1 MAVLS
6 AGSAQLPS
14 LSGAGVRAC
23 VRAGYLTDN
32 LSLACAILDIEDEFL
47 LLLFEFRAFAVEFPL
62 SLLEC
67 PLMLAESLGRGLCP
81 PKEGVLRSGRD
92 V

>member
-1 MAVLS
+1 MAILS
-6 AGSAQLPS
+6 TGSAQPPS
-14 LSGAGVRAC
+14 LSGACVRAC
-23 VRAGYLTDN
+23 VRGYLTDN

-47 LLLFEFRAFAVEFPL
+47 LLLFEFGAFAVEFPL